1 MLEFSNQAA
10 KIVFLSLLGLFF
22 FIKILNNIVFIKIME
37 RQVKEKNT
45 NLSVVLRII
54 VFLHRFSKRCFVT
67 EGKKG
72 WHLKTGSSHVNP
84 IQFYK

>member
-1 MLEFSNQAA
+1 
-10 KIVFLSLLGLFF
+10 
-22 FIKILNNIVFIKIME
+22 ME

>member
-72 WHLKTGSSHVNP
+72 RHLKTGSSHVNP